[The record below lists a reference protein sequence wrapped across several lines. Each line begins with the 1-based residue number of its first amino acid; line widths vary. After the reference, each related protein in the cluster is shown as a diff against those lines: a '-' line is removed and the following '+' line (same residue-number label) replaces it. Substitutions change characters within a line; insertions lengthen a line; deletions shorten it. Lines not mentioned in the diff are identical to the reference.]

1 MKSPTLESPAAAG
14 FRMPAE
20 WEPHQA
26 TWLAW
31 PHDPSDWPGKFATIP
46 WVYTEIVRHLIRS
59 ERVRI
64 LVQSAR
70 EQQVASSMLR
80 KAGATLE
87 RVDFFRVPTNRSW
100 VRDYGPIFVK
110 RGDGEIAIANWKF
123 NGWAKYH
130 NYQLDDRVVD
140 RLARALKAR
149 QSKPAIRVGKR
160 EQRIVLEGGSIDVN
174 GAGTLLTTEE
184 CLLSPI
190 QARNPGVSK
199 EELERVLSAYL
210 GVRKVLWLHEGIAG
224 DDTHGHVDDIARF
237 VDPHTVVLATEDN
250 ESDPNAQKL
259 NANRALLE
267 SMSDQDGRPLR
278 LALLPMPDPIYFEGQ
293 RLPASYANFY
303 IANAAVL
310 VPTFNDPKDKL
321 ALRVLGDLFPSREVI
336 GIHSVDL
343 VLGLGTLHCMTQQ
356 QPAQQKE

>member
-1 MKSPTLESPAAAG
+1 
-14 FRMPAE
+14 MPAE
-20 WEPHQA
+20 WERHEA
-26 TWLAW
+26 TWLGW
-31 PHDPSDWPGKFATIP
+31 PHERSDWPGKFAPIP
-46 WVYTEIVRHLIRS
+46 WVYTEIIRHLIPG

-64 LVQSAR
+64 LVRSAQ
-70 EQQVASSMLR
+70 EQQLASSMLR
-80 KAGATLE
+80 KVGADLR
-87 RVDFFRVPTNRSW
+87 RVDFFKAPTNRSW
-100 VRDYGPIFVK
+100 VRDYGPIFIK
-110 RGDGEIAIANWKF
+110 RGDGEVAIANWKF
-123 NGWAKYH
+123 NGWAKYQ

-149 QSKPAIRVGKR
+149 QWKPTIRSGSR
-160 EQRIVLEGGSIDVN
+160 ERRIALEGGSIDVN

-190 QARNPGVSK
+190 QARNPGISK
-199 EELERVLSAYL
+199 EELEWAFSSYL
-210 GVRKVLWLHEGIAG
+210 GVRKVLWLHQGIAG

-237 VDPHTVVLATEDN
+237 VDPRTVVLAVEED
-250 ESDPNAQKL
+250 ESDSNAPKL
-259 NANRALLE
+259 KANRALLE
-267 SMSDQDGRPLR
+267 SMSDQDGQPLR
-278 LALLPMPDPIYFEGQ
+278 LALLPMPKPIYFDGQ

-310 VPTFNDPKDKL
+310 VPTFNDPKDRI
-321 ALRVLGDLFPSREVI
+321 ALQVLGDLFPSREVV